1 MNIPVNSNTRRGA
14 ALVTLMVV
22 ILIVSI
28 AGAAMVGFARQQ
40 AYSITRVRDYLKAQ
54 AYAEAGANA
63 AYNVIKTNFA
73 DALDPSKFPAVAFGD
88 GGYDVTVTVVGSDQA
103 SIVSVGQCGN
113 AAITVKAD
121 VKNMLPV
128 QQNPGGPVTLPPD
141 NPWGYSVLVNG
152 YITHNGS
159 GTAFGKVHV
168 NNYLRQNGTIEWGSD
183 ANPMQVSCSGSDG
196 FRANG
201 SASIHGTVMAPR
213 IQVTGTKHIHQELVQ
228 AVPTVPFPTLDL
240 TPYYQIALANGQ
252 VFNSQN
258 INGTV
263 SWGLI
268 PGGVRWI
275 NGTFRQNGALS
286 YQGCIIATGDITFNG
301 SVNQTKYQQLPAI
314 ISRDGAVRVNGAHM
328 INGLVYSKGDC
339 TWNGAGH
346 IYGSILVGGN
356 LTFNGSYGNI
366 YYEFCQPSPDPVGGS
381 AGGSSVSDHCV
392 ITAWQQ

>member
-1 MNIPVNSNTRRGA
+1 MNIPVNKNTRRGA

-28 AGAAMVGFARQQ
+28 AGAAMVGFAKQQ

-73 DALDPSKFPAVAFGD
+73 DASDPSKFPAVAFGD
-88 GGYDVTVTVVGSDQA
+88 GGYDVTVTVVGDDQA
-103 SIVSVGQCGN
+103 SIVAVGQCGN
-113 AAITVKAD
+113 ATITVKAD
-121 VKNMLPV
+121 VKNMQPV
-128 QQNPGGPVTLPPD
+128 QQQPSGPPVLPPD

-152 YITHNGS
+152 YITHNGA

-168 NNYLRQNGTIEWGSD
+168 NNYLTQNGSIEWGSD
-183 ANPMQVSCSGSDG
+183 ADPMQVSCSG
-196 FRANG
+196 ANG
-201 SASIHGTVMAPR
+201 FIGNGSISIHGTIRAPQ
-213 IQVTGTKHIHQELVQ
+213 IQINGTEHVHQKLVQ
-228 AVPTVPFPTLDL
+228 SVPTVPFPTLDL

-252 VFNSQN
+252 VFSSQSP
-258 INGTV
+258 NGDV
-263 SWGLI
+263 NWGLI
-268 PGGVRWI
+268 PGGVKWI
-275 NGTFRQNGALS
+275 SGTFSQNGSLS
-286 YQGCIIATGDITFNG
+286 YQGAIIATGNITFNG
-301 SVNQTKYQQLPAI
+301 SVTQTKYQQLPAI
-314 ISRDGAVRVNGAHM
+314 ISRDGYVKVNGSHQ
-328 INGLVYSKGDC
+328 INGLVYAKGDC

-366 YYEFCQPSPDPVGGS
+366 YYDFSQPSPDPAGGGGGS
-381 AGGSSVSDHCV
+381 GVSDHCV